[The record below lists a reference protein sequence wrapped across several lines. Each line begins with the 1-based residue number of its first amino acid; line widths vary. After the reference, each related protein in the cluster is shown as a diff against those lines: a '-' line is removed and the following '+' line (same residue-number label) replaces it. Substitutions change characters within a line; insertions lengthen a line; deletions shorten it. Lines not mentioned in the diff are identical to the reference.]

1 MYIIEKIKDYEN
13 YYIDTNGI
21 IYTSYILG
29 GRGKISNTIRPLK
42 YGYNKDG
49 YKRVVLS
56 VNGKKYYKEVH
67 RLMAK
72 QFLYNYNENL
82 VVNHLDGN
90 KENDNINNLEMTTIQ
105 GNTKHAW
112 ETGLITKVHNEIPI
126 TINDGVKTI
135 NYLSIASL
143 IKDYPIFSRE
153 YLKELKSGTIRY
165 ERICLFKNNNIIECY
180 FNGSIIKTFRTNIEA
195 AKYFNK
201 SNNTIS
207 YKIHN
212 QRDLKY
218 KIYTLSFL

>member
-42 YGYNKDG
+42 YGYDKDG

-72 QFLYNYNENL
+72 QFLYNY
-82 VVNHLDGN
+82 
-90 KENDNINNLEMTTIQ
+90 
-105 GNTKHAW
+105 
-112 ETGLITKVHNEIPI
+112 
-126 TINDGVKTI
+126 
-135 NYLSIASL
+135 
-143 IKDYPIFSRE
+143 
-153 YLKELKSGTIRY
+153 
-165 ERICLFKNNNIIECY
+165 
-180 FNGSIIKTFRTNIEA
+180 
-195 AKYFNK
+195 
-201 SNNTIS
+201 
-207 YKIHN
+207 
-212 QRDLKY
+212 RDLKY